1 MNIKGL
7 YIEDEQDNIES
18 YGRFFE
24 DEGIEV
30 KGIELFDTPDQ
41 YYDLIC
47 ELEIDFVIID
57 NHLDKKGVSY
67 DGFKVLEKI
76 REQDS
81 YIYILLLTNFEFSEY
96 DKKLLGEFDQT
107 IMKKEFVE
115 RFDEIVSRI
124 KRAHKRRTSNET
136 ADYIRSGIER
146 KEVEVGQELKLLK
159 SVNDK
164 LESIISNKN
173 KG

>member
-7 YIEDEQDNIES
+7 YIEDEEDNIES

-30 KGIELFDTPDQ
+30 EGVELFKTPDE

-47 ELEIDFVIID
+47 EKDIDFVIID

-67 DGFKVLEKI
+67 DGFQVLKKI

-81 YIYILLLTNFEFSEY
+81 NIYLLLLTNFEFDGYE
-96 DKKLLGEFDQT
+96 KKLLGEFDQT
-107 IMKKEFVE
+107 IMKKEFVKS
-115 RFDEIVSRI
+115 FDEIISRI
-124 KRAHKRRTSNET
+124 KRAHKRKTNSET
-136 ADYIRSGIER
+136 AEYIKSGIER
-146 KEVEVGQELKLLK
+146 REVEVGQELDLLK

-164 LESIISNKN
+164 LESIISNRH

>member
-7 YIEDEQDNIES
+7 YIEDELDNIES

-24 DEGIEV
+24 DEGIEI
-30 KGIELFDTPDQ
+30 KGVELFESPDQ

-47 ELEIDFVIID
+47 EEEVDFIIID

-67 DGFKVLEKI
+67 DGFNVLEKI

-81 YIYILLLTNFEFSEY
+81 YIYILLLTNFEFG
-96 DKKLLGEFDQT
+96 DKDQKLLGEFDQT
-107 IMKKEFVE
+107 IMKKEFVD
-115 RFDEIVSRI
+115 RFAEIVSRI
-124 KRAHKRRTSNET
+124 KRAHKRRNSTES
-136 ADYIRSGIER
+136 AAHIKGGIER
-146 KEVEVGQELKLLK
+146 REIDVSEQVNLLK
-159 SVNDK
+159 DLNEK
-164 LESIISNKN
+164 LEKIISNKH